1 MFIQLIRSG
10 LAISAGCILATDLLL
25 TYVGQDRPG
34 IAQEFSAS
42 VSALEGNW
50 QESKMSRRGAGVRV
64 LPWWKY
70 RSLR

>member
-50 QESKMSRRGAGVRV
+50 QESKM
-64 LPWWKY
+64 L
-70 RSLR
+70 